1 MEEFFPLLLR
11 KEASFLETNFSPKNF
26 LLILKDRLV
35 SVYGNLVNK
44 LFSKVGISRLVL
56 LNWAYVRREE
66 EKIEDKLNDKI
77 FELVFAKKNDSS
89 LLDAKLSRLIT
100 LP

>member
-1 MEEFFPLLLR
+1 M
-11 KEASFLETNFSPKNF
+11 
-26 LLILKDRLV
+26 
-35 SVYGNLVNK
+35 
-44 LFSKVGISRLVL
+44 
-56 LNWAYVRREE
+56 RREE

-77 FELVFAKKNDSS
+77 FELVFAKKYASF